1 MSSTYLRPSADFV
14 RISSVE
20 SLGSGIWSRSSLRE
34 STATL
39 VPSSLRFAVIAST
52 VPTREPPIR
61 TSLPRTSAAA
71 LGTSALSE

>member
-1 MSSTYLRPSADFV
+1 LV

-20 SLGSGIWSRSSLRE
+20 SFGSGIWSRSSLRP
-34 STATL
+34 STAML
-39 VPSSLRFAVIAST
+39 EPSSLRWVVIEST
-52 VPTREPPIR
+52 VPTRAPPIR